1 MKLNSKPTPIVLVII
16 FIMISTFVRADIKLP
31 SIFND
36 HMVLQ
41 QHTETSIWGK
51 ASLNEKVQ
59 VKCSWEDRTYI
70 TNSDKNG
77 DWAIKIKTPTAGGP
91 YTITISDGKEF
102 QLNDILIGEVWL
114 CSGQSNMWMHMLGYR
129 NQPVLGSNHAIATS
143 QNQYIRLITVEKDK
157 SLTPKDDFNGEWLEC
172 SPENVA
178 VFSATAYYFAKLL
191 QKSLNVPI
199 GVISSSWGG
208 TRIEPWIS
216 ENGIKIFDW
225 IQRPENYPKE
235 FTQQAPTVLYNA
247 MIKPM
252 IPYAIKGAIWYQGES
267 NKEEPDKY
275 LKLLP
280 GLVDSWRK
288 AWNIGDFPF
297 YYAQIAPFA
306 YRGGINSAFLRESQL
321 NAEKALP
328 NMGMATLMDAG
339 EENNIHPAN
348 KELAGERLAF
358 LALNQTYGI
367 SGISSSGPTLKGMVV
382 EGKLIHL
389 TFNNAEKG
397 LTSFGKELS
406 HFTVANENR
415 KFQPAKAYI
424 TNKGITLV
432 VPDMDKPV
440 AVRYAFDDFVVGDLY
455 NTAGLPASSF
465 RTDDWAD

>member
-1 MKLNSKPTPIVLVII
+1 
-16 FIMISTFVRADIKLP
+16 
-31 SIFND
+31 
-36 HMVLQ
+36 
-41 QHTETSIWGK
+41 
-51 ASLNEKVQ
+51 
-59 VKCSWEDRTYI
+59 
-70 TNSDKNG
+70 
-77 DWAIKIKTPTAGGP
+77 
-91 YTITISDGKEF
+91 
-102 QLNDILIGEVWL
+102 
-114 CSGQSNMWMHMLGYR
+114 
-129 NQPVLGSNHAIATS
+129 
-143 QNQYIRLITVEKDK
+143 
-157 SLTPKDDFNGEWLEC
+157 
-172 SPENVA
+172 
-178 VFSATAYYFAKLL
+178 
-191 QKSLNVPI
+191 
-199 GVISSSWGG
+199 
-208 TRIEPWIS
+208 
-216 ENGIKIFDW
+216 
-225 IQRPENYPKE
+225 
-235 FTQQAPTVLYNA
+235 
-247 MIKPM
+247 M